1 MPKLALNF
9 ICKNEENIIERM
21 LNSSKGIFDLIV
33 AVDTGSTDK
42 TIQLIYKYGLE
53 NNIPTYVFERSF
65 DSFDKSRNFA
75 LTKLRDV
82 IKEIEWDSNDSWG
95 MWYDCDE
102 ELVINEN
109 FNKNQFKKDI
119 YMVNTHLNS
128 MKYTRNTFFR
138 ISMPFFWYGVVH
150 EYIICEE
157 KNITSGLAENIH
169 IIVST
174 DGSSW
179 KENISN
185 KYLKHAHIL
194 EQYISNDRKDPR
206 WIFYTAQSY
215 HDSASIKDN
224 KEENEERLR
233 RSLKYYNERI
243 QRRDGYYEEI
253 SYSQYRIACI
263 MELLEEPWNIIHQE
277 YLKAYNMDVLRA
289 EPIKGIIDHYMNVNE
304 WDLAYLYTKF
314 SIETFQEKNPYPK
327 RLLFID
333 QSLYEWSLL
342 EAHSAACFYT
352 NRKDDAF
359 HYFSKLLDVS
369 TSKRE
374 LFTESD
380 LKKIENNK
388 KYLLK

>member
-9 ICKNEENIIERM
+9 ICKNEENVIERM

-53 NNIPTYVFERSF
+53 NNIPTYVFERPF

-75 LTKLRDV
+75 MTKLRDV

-179 KENISN
+179 KEDLSN
-185 KYLKHAHIL
+185 KYIKHAHLL
-194 EQYISNDRKDPR
+194 EQYISNDRTDPR

-215 HDSASIKDN
+215 HDSASMQSNRI
-224 KEENEERLR
+224 ENEERLR
-233 RSLKYYNERI
+233 RSLHYYKERI
-243 QRRDGYYEEI
+243 TRKDGYFEEI
-253 SYSQYRIACI
+253 FYSQYRIGYI
-263 MELLEEPWNIIHQE
+263 MDLLDEPWSLTNME
-277 YLKAYNMDVLRA
+277 YLKAYNLDTLRA
-289 EPIKGIIDHYMNVNE
+289 EPIKSIIDHYITLNE
-304 WDLAYLYTKF
+304 WNLVYLYTKF
-314 SIETFQEKNPYPK
+314 GIDNFHLKNPYPK
-327 RLLFID
+327 RLLFLD
-333 QSLYEWSLL
+333 QSLYEWKFL
-342 EAHSAACFYT
+342 ESHSAACFYT
-352 NRKDDAF
+352 NKKQEAS
-359 HYFSKLLDVS
+359 HYFKQLLEK
-369 TSKRE
+369 TISKRE
-374 LFTESD
+374 LFTEND
-380 LKKIENNK
+380 LIKIERNK
-388 KYLLK
+388 SYFI